1 VLAGRPARHI
11 KEPVDGH
18 FLTQRERTREDN
30 AGTAPQKSET
40 LCEERLPLGLTFR
53 SLMRSFA
60 RRRIST
66 LLWNSA
72 VPIELQAAARHSGT
86 GSDPGS
92 NAKCSPD
99 GGQVRLSWVASQ
111 HLTPQESHRPAI
123 SALACLRSRNQL
135 LTNADHRAWPQ
146 TISTVKIVAPAP
158 PPGWERPTLLP
169 RSGSDGGEN
178 SFHS

>member
-1 VLAGRPARHI
+1 M
-11 KEPVDGH
+11 
-18 FLTQRERTREDN
+18 
-30 AGTAPQKSET
+30 KSACRSE
-40 LCEERLPLGLTFR
+40 LTFQ

-72 VPIELQAAARHSGT
+72 VPIELQAAARHSGI
-86 GSDPGS
+86 GSHPGS

-111 HLTPQESHRPAI
+111 HLTPQESSARDQRARLPAGLAI
-123 SALACLRSRNQL
+123 SL

-158 PPGWERPTLLP
+158 PGWGATDFVARVLAERIG
-169 RSGSDGGEN
+169 RRRD
-178 SFHS
+178 